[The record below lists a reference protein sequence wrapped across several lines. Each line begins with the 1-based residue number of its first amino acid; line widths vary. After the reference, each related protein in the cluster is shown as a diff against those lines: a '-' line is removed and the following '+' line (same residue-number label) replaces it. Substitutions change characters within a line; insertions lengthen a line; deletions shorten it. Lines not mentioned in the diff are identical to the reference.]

1 MPLQGNQQ
9 NDNNSSPRGPR
20 SGVEGSTT
28 TATTAN
34 NTTHTAASSNDV
46 GQWGPTQRWV
56 KRYRVEVAASA
67 SSVLSTLTTFPLDS
81 VKTRMQTYNYA
92 GFTDCVRQTYNTE
105 KLRGFFRGVTAPMAS
120 ITLVRTVSFS
130 IYQRS
135 KYVYCDW
142 VKRNF
147 GVDVMSHVSARGSYP
162 NFWSVA
168 TFGAAG
174 ATAGSCITLIACPFE
189 LTKLSAQVSVLMA
202 DKKNCPSAK
211 SHAIAASYQN
221 KGTFK
226 TLGNIIKHRG
236 FMGLYTGFSL
246 HLMRDTLGTA
256 TYFMTYESSKQ
267 LLTTFGGAG
276 THSNP
281 LAVLVAGGLCGIVS
295 WALIYPVDSAK
306 SIYQR
311 NSLMY
316 SKGQKVEPV
325 KIEFFKKNMY
335 RGLGVSMG
343 RSCAVNAVFFSSF
356 EFLKKRI
363 KAMDDGKTLQ

>member
-1 MPLQGNQQ
+1 MPPHGNS
-9 NDNNSSPRGPR
+9 NDNSQQPPRFPPTPPGNGSNPLALSSD
-20 SGVEGSTT
+20 
-28 TATTAN
+28 A
-34 NTTHTAASSNDV
+34 
-46 GQWGPTQRWV
+46 QRLV

-67 SSVLSTLTTFPLDS
+67 SSVLSSFTTFPLDS
-81 VKTRMQTYNYA
+81 VKTRMQTYGYA
-92 GFTDCVRQTYNTE
+92 GFTDCVRRTYQTE

-135 KYVYCDW
+135 KLSYCEM

-147 GVDVMSHVSARGSYP
+147 GYDVMAHVSARNTYP
-162 NFWSVA
+162 NFWTIG
-168 TFGAAG
+168 TFAAAG

-189 LTKLSAQVSVLMA
+189 LAKLSAQVSVLMA
-202 DKKNCPSAK
+202 DKKNCPRPEMHK
-211 SHAIAASYQN
+211 VAASYQS
-221 KGTFK
+221 KGTLK
-226 TLGNIIKHRG
+226 TMANIVKHRG
-236 FMGLYTGFSL
+236 YTGLWTGLPF

-256 TYFMTYESSKQ
+256 TYFVTYESSKQ
-267 LLTTFGGAG
+267 LLTKFGGEGA
-276 THSNP
+276 HSNP
-281 LAVLVAGGLCGIVS
+281 FAVLVAGGLCGVVS

-316 SKGQKVEPV
+316 TKGEKVPRVSIEP
-325 KIEFFKKNMY
+325 FRRNMY
-335 RGLGVSMG
+335 RGLGVSVA

-363 KAMDDGKTLQ
+363 KAMDDE